1 MFFSQQVKSRF
12 LSLVVKGKLGNTSKV
27 SKRYETVVY
36 KIFFCFLCLY
46 SQTGIYFIFLEN
58 VQKKKKKKRKKLES
72 LSIPNLDL
80 SEKIGK
86 VVTK

>member
-36 KIFFCFLCLY
+36 KFFFCFLCLY

-58 VQKKKKKKRKKLES
+58 VRKKRKKNKLES

>member
-58 VQKKKKKKRKKLES
+58 VQIKKKKTKKLES

>member
-58 VQKKKKKKRKKLES
+58 VQIKKKKKKKLES

>member
-58 VQKKKKKKRKKLES
+58 VQIKKQKKKKLES

>member
-1 MFFSQQVKSRF
+1 MSLFSDWNLLY
-12 LSLVVKGKLGNTSKV
+12 LSGKRPN
-27 SKRYETVVY
+27 
-36 KIFFCFLCLY
+36 
-46 SQTGIYFIFLEN
+46 
-58 VQKKKKKKRKKLES
+58 KKKKKKKLES